1 MATADCYNN
10 MGIVYKAKGQ
20 YDEAISFLKKSLEI
34 FMKVFGEQ
42 QHPDIAVCNS
52 IIGQVYEDKG

>member
-1 MATADCYNN
+1 

-20 YDEAISFLKKSLEI
+20 YDEAISFLKKGLEI
-34 FMKVFGEQ
+34 YMKVFGEQ